1 MASVFNLC
9 KALIKRG
16 RTDGLLEKMD
26 AFLAAD
32 RFTVEE
38 YNELLEM
45 LNDND

>member
-9 KALIKRG
+9 KALIQRG

-26 AFLAAD
+26 AYLAAD
-32 RFTVEE
+32 RLTVEE

-45 LNDND
+45 LNND